1 VPDQVTTP
9 SYVDVPAMPVDVHVQ
24 MVTPE
29 AMRRMMSPE
38 MIRQMMTPED
48 RAVLERE
55 RAQLQ
60 IAIIQ
65 MRRQLRDEAR
75 RMARKR
81 YY

>member
-1 VPDQVTTP
+1 
-9 SYVDVPAMPVDVHVQ
+9 
-24 MVTPE
+24 MV
-29 AMRRMMSPE
+29 SPE

-55 RAQLQ
+55 RAQLE

-75 RMARKR
+75 RIARKR